1 MVGGIAACAR
11 GALRRAAG
19 FMKEETTFLWFIKLK
34 SLAHYMSV
42 QHHYTQFVKGI
53 ISTQDDHAPRSS
65 CDGENQTVGYVN
77 AIMQNPTL
85 WRTTAIFWRGLDRVD
100 TIWAFGPH
108 PFGVLLV
115 CMALLR
121 RKRVVLGV
129 RFG

>member
-1 MVGGIAACAR
+1 PPSPLFPYTTLFRSPSVDFVELPYYGDLRQLPHVARAC
-11 GALRRAAG
+11 
-19 FMKEETTFLWFIKLK
+19 
-34 SLAHYMSV
+34 
-42 QHHYTQFVKGI
+42 
-53 ISTQDDHAPRSS
+53 
-65 CDGENQTVGYVN
+65 
-77 AIMQNPTL
+77 

-129 RFG
+129 RQDTLAYFRARLPNRRWAPALLLVKALDAAYRLLARRCKTVVTG